1 MTRNRLPLA
10 LPLGVALVAALG
22 AGSVGGQAAADVRSD
37 RMAQHAAPAGGPVL
51 SAKAKAQ
58 LAAAQRG
65 TASLST
71 PEAAVVAGYHPVFG
85 DVPLQGEHYAR
96 TDLVAGGRFDPAR
109 PSVLMFALV
118 NGRETLVGAAYAY
131 MHPVGAP
138 FPEGFDGTADEWHD
152 HADLVSSPG
161 KQLVMVHAWFVDAPD
176 GPFARYN
183 PNLPYLAVG
192 LTPPAAAVFADHA
205 SARGALALGQALAL
219 TVEPPPAV
227 VAIEERGGEA
237 VRRDAAARRRE
248 IEALVPPLR
257 AAQRSGDRAAY
268 ARLSAETVKHGEAM
282 IAAYREAA
290 ADRPG
295 MLRMLEQAL
304 GEFMGHGHEHGHAGH
319 GS

>member
-1 MTRNRLPLA
+1 MTMNRLLLA
-10 LPLGVALVAALG
+10 LPLGVALAAALG
-22 AGSVGGQAAADVRSD
+22 AGSVGGQAAADAHSG
-37 RMAQHAAPAGGPVL
+37 HAAPRAASVGGPVL

-58 LAAAQRG
+58 LAEARRG

-71 PEAAVVAGYHPVFG
+71 PRAAIAAGYHPVFG

-96 TDLVAGGRFDPAR
+96 TDLVTGGRFDPAR
-109 PSVLMFALV
+109 PSVLMFAPV

-138 FPEGFDGTADEWHD
+138 LPEGFDGTADEWHD

-161 KQLVMVHAWFVDAPD
+161 KQLVMVHAWFVDAPE

-192 LTPPAAAVFADHA
+192 LVPPAAAVFTDHA
-205 SARGALALGQALAL
+205 SVRGALALGRALAL
-219 TVEPPPAV
+219 AAEPPPAV
-227 VAIEERGGEA
+227 LAVEERGGEA
-237 VRRDAAARRRE
+237 VRRDAASHRWE
-248 IEALVPPLR
+248 IEALVPRLR
-257 AAQRSGDRAAY
+257 GAQRSGDRAAY
-268 ARLSAETVKHGEAM
+268 ARLSAEAVRHGDAM

-290 ADRPG
+290 AGRPR
-295 MLRMLEQAL
+295 MLRLLEQAL